1 MVWKNAKNE
10 PLFSALSDPDAY
22 VFTCINMTAER
33 EELEDEQRRLCDVR
47 PFMPILRLV
56 AREGDRVEKLI
67 TTQIS
72 LLIGKGLYPQLTS
85 ELYGWLTMDAALHL
99 PNTAAELC
107 GFGSCTAIKKNL
119 FFFKRTNYEHDRLIC
134 NWCLKIS

>member
-72 LLIGKGLYPQLTS
+72 LLIGKGLCHTGPHLTS
-85 ELYGWLTMDAALHL
+85 ELYGRLTMESALTL
-99 PNTAAELC
+99 LSTAAE
-107 GFGSCTAIKKNL
+107 
-119 FFFKRTNYEHDRLIC
+119 
-134 NWCLKIS
+134 

>member
-1 MVWKNAKNE
+1 MVWMNARNE

-33 EELEDEQRRLCDVR
+33 EELEDEQRRMSDVR
-47 PFMPILRLV
+47 LFLPILRLV

-72 LLIGKGLYPQLTS
+72 LLIGKGLCHTGS
-85 ELYGWLTMDAALHL
+85 S
-99 PNTAAELC
+99 AELRDVWAAHNGSSLAFTHHC
-107 GFGSCTAIKKNL
+107 SRIIRFWQLFSTKEGFVYLNKKKL
-119 FFFKRTNYEHDRLIC
+119 
-134 NWCLKIS
+134 

>member
-99 PNTAAELC
+99 PNTAAE
-107 GFGSCTAIKKNL
+107 
-119 FFFKRTNYEHDRLIC
+119 
-134 NWCLKIS
+134 